1 MRRRMAASD
10 VCVRGWFAD
19 STRIQKEGEIIVPL
33 FFSREARPQK
43 NLFCPRHFEGQQKRS
58 PLYFTRTGRG
68 EPPPS
73 SLPHDTLII
82 RSLWRCAKGC
92 EGGGK
97 GSFDTKSQ
105 DYRARSFL
113 LLLIITQANLERR
126 KLAFSSSSSSHFS
139 SRCPLSR
146 GERGTKFLAPLLL
159 SPLLTRRD
167 ICIKKEQKDLASQC
181 PSLDAS
187 RGGRPL
193 SFAVGCTT
201 YCVAESGDD
210 SQTFSSKAHPCIKGG
225 GDRKEFEY
233 RCFQKGE
240 KGERFYWPPLSKEA
254 MESLFFPPPLL
265 GQKLLEFLF
274 LITHC
279 VLFGRKKGAVA
290 FRLIGSIKSKALL
303 LRIEG
308 RNVMESRRKRNSI
321 SRLCLSFSPLH
332 RSTDCHLP
340 SPQVTEQY

>member
-1 MRRRMAASD
+1 M
-10 VCVRGWFAD
+10 VRGQHED
-19 STRIQKEGEIIVPL
+19 TKRRGNHRPPPPI
-33 FFSREARPQK
+33 FFRERRDLKKIFFVRVTLKGSSRDP
-43 NLFCPRHFEGQQKRS
+43 

-113 LLLIITQANLERR
+113 LLFIITQANLERR

-201 YCVAESGDD
+201 YCVEESGDD
-210 SQTFSSKAHPCIKGG
+210 SQTFPSKVHPCIKGEGKG
-225 GDRKEFEY
+225 G
-233 RCFQKGE
+233 G
-240 KGERFYWPPLSKEA
+240 
-254 MESLFFPPPLL
+254 
-265 GQKLLEFLF
+265 
-274 LITHC
+274 
-279 VLFGRKKGAVA
+279 
-290 FRLIGSIKSKALL
+290 
-303 LRIEG
+303 
-308 RNVMESRRKRNSI
+308 
-321 SRLCLSFSPLH
+321 
-332 RSTDCHLP
+332 
-340 SPQVTEQY
+340 